1 MTMKPIGIIKQV
13 QIQRSPLKTGEG
25 AERVYNPV
33 SLLVVDSLRLTPMG
47 AFGLT
52 AYGEEIMDVHHVNH
66 RQSRNNGNANGL
78 SFNFTAHYT
87 KMRER
92 FGSHLTDGIAAE
104 NILIEYD
111 QIITQPEI
119 GDRLIIQNVTTND
132 ITVLYE
138 VIDAPPCAPFACF
151 AAKQTLEGQLM
162 KEALQFLDV
171 GTRGFYMTLTSEQ
184 DAVVQVGDKVF
195 IEG

>member
-1 MTMKPIGIIKQV
+1 MTMKTLGIIKQV
-13 QIQRSPLKTGEG
+13 QIQRSPLKMGE
-25 AERVYNPV
+25 ATQRLYNPIP
-33 SLLVVDSLRLTPMG
+33 LLVVDALRLTSMG

-52 AYGEEIMDVHHVNH
+52 ADGGEIMDIHHVNH

-78 SFNFTAHYT
+78 SFNFTSHYA

-111 QIITQPEI
+111 QIMTQPEI
-119 GDRLIIQNVTTND
+119 GDRLIIQNATTND
-132 ITVLYE
+132 ITILYE

-151 AAKQTLEGQLM
+151 AAKQTLEGQPM

-171 GTRGFYMTLTSEQ
+171 GIRGFYMTLTSEQ
-184 DAVVQVGDKVF
+184 DAIVQAGDKVF
-195 IEG
+195 IE